1 MKKSVEI
8 LGLPIISITEGTEV
22 GTAQALVIDGTQHT
36 VVAIA
41 FDDGKWYKEAKLL
54 PFDSILAIGESAIT
68 IEAVDKTLTL
78 ENAPELEQLLDADVS
93 IVGSRVLTKGG
104 QWKGVIAE
112 IIIDDAGRIVSL
124 DIENDADGALES
136 IDGDTVYSYT
146 KEVTV
151 ISDEKT
157 NSTVVLQP
165 QAVAPVAV
173 KPEVQVEKIEPV
185 AATPVPPVAAVVA
198 AEPVLEKISEPAKPI
213 VAQESSHDV
222 AQKIEEKSKRFM
234 IGKKASRKI
243 QTESGLLIVD
253 QGGEIT
259 EEVIQKAKLANKF
272 VELTM
277 SVQ

>member
-22 GTAQALVIDGTQHT
+22 GTAQALVIDGAQHT
-36 VVAIA
+36 VAAIA

-54 PFDSILAIGESAIT
+54 PFDAILAIGESAIT

-78 ENAPELEQLLDADVS
+78 DAAPELEQLLDTDVS

-104 QWKGVIAE
+104 QWKGIVSE
-112 IIIDDAGRIVSL
+112 ISIDDAGLIVSL
-124 DIENDADGALES
+124 DIEGDADGAIES
-136 IDGDTVYSYT
+136 VDGNTVYSYT
-146 KEVTV
+146 REVTV
-151 ISDEKT
+151 IGDEAAKPLET
-157 NSTVVLQP
+157 KP
-165 QAVAPVAV
+165 AAPVAV
-173 KPEVQVEKIEPV
+173 PVKEEVKVEKV
-185 AATPVPPVAAVVA
+185 APAPAVVVEA
-198 AEPVLEKISEPAKPI
+198 APEIISEPVKPA
-213 VAQESSHDV
+213 VAQETSHDV